1 MSQNMTF
8 SKYKKLNPVASL
20 TVTAMSIAIGTAL
33 AIMSKQ
39 LFGNLPIR
47 LDLSVMAVLLMS
59 LFFGFPG
66 GTITI
71 VAIDVLSSVFF
82 YPPFLP
88 ITFCK
93 ALTGLLF
100 DFFLAKNRENRTKTF
115 CLFLLNAIVIDCVLM
130 AIALYKLNGGSIISM
145 MFLRVGSGVM
155 NIGLFWLFLYGIYPK
170 LENPLKRILSRKEG
184 GR

>member
-1 MSQNMTF
+1 MFQNMTF
-8 SKYKKLNPVASL
+8 SNYKKLNPVASL

-71 VAIDVLSSVFF
+71 VAIDVLSSIFF

-100 DFFLAKNRENRTKTF
+100 DVCLTKHRQNRAKIFFILLA
-115 CLFLLNAIVIDCVLM
+115 NALIIDCVLM
-130 AIALYKLNGGSIISM
+130 AVALYWLQGGTIGSM
-145 MFLRVGSGVM
+145 MLVRIGSGVM
-155 NIGLFWLFLYGIYPK
+155 NIGLFWRFLYGIYPK